1 MMSVFYRGAHFFMC
15 CTNSVF
21 ISILLQNVFIRQGWE
36 SIFDHLGRQLAI
48 FYSVSLHGQNFTG
61 KGGGGRSCSGF
72 LPYEKEEK

>member
-1 MMSVFYRGAHFFMC
+1 MC

-21 ISILLQNVFIRQGWE
+21 MSILLQIANAKFIRQGWE

-61 KGGGGRSCSGF
+61 QGGGGRSCSGF
-72 LPYEKEEK
+72 LADEKEEK